1 MIARPAVLDSG
12 ETRRVLGVQA
22 TPVDEVVAEIV
33 KTGGVLT
40 S

>member
-1 MIARPAVLDSG
+1 
-12 ETRRVLGVQA
+12 VLGVQA